1 MGRPRKPIDRKE
13 FESLLF
19 IQCTL
24 EEVTAYFD
32 NKLDG
37 CSEDTI
43 ERWCK
48 RTYGECFADVS
59 SKKRSVGKISL
70 RRTQWR
76 LAEKSP
82 AMAIFLGK
90 NYLGQTDRIEQ
101 TINEVENLA
110 PLADMLNESDTED

>member
-1 MGRPRKPIDRKE
+1 MARPRKEIDKKE

-43 ERWCK
+43 ERWCM
-48 RTYGECFADVS
+48 RTY
-59 SKKRSVGKISL
+59 KKRFAEVSREKRDVGKISL
-70 RRTQWR
+70 RRSQWR
-76 LAEKSP
+76 LAEKN
-82 AMAIFLGK
+82 ATMAIFLGK
-90 NYLGQTDRIEQ
+90 NYLGQTDSVRVDNTEALNRLDEVLSEIKG
-101 TINEVENLA
+101 IN
-110 PLADMLNESDTED
+110 

>member
-1 MGRPRKPIDRKE
+1 MARPRKEIDKKE

-24 EEVTAYFD
+24 SEVTAYFD

-48 RTYGECFADVS
+48 RTYGKSFADVS
-59 SKKRSVGKISL
+59 REKRDVGKISL
-70 RRTQWR
+70 RRMQWR
-76 LAEKSP
+76 LAEKS
-82 AMAIFLGK
+82 AAVAIFLGK
-90 NYLGQTDRIEQ
+90 NYLGQTDAVQVDNSEALDKLDQVLREIKGIE
-101 TINEVENLA
+101 
-110 PLADMLNESDTED
+110 

>member
-48 RTYGECFADVS
+48 RTYGESFADVS
-59 SKKRSVGKISL
+59 TKKRSVGKISL